1 MSVTIDLP
9 EEIAQQLQAQWGDL
23 SRRILEALAI
33 EGYRS
38 AVLSLGQVA
47 EILSLSVW
55 EAEIFLKE
63 RGVELLYT
71 AEDLKQDLATNEHL
85 VSK

>member
-23 SRRILEALAI
+23 SRRTLEALAI

-38 AVLSLGQVA
+38 VVLSIGQVA
-47 EILSLSVW
+47 EILGLSVW

-71 AEDLKQDLATNEHL
+71 AEDLKQDLATNERL